1 MRAIPS
7 ALAASAAILAVAGS
21 AFSQDTSMQ
30 GHDMAGM
37 ELPAACQAG
46 EAPAMPGMESMQ
58 SAMEGMGEHQMAFM
72 QGMMQTQ
79 GPMMKGVMAEDPDI
93 AFACGMIPHHQGAIA
108 MAEVELQ
115 HGDSEQMK
123 EMAQKIIDAQER
135 EIAQLTQWI
144 EEQAQ

>member
-7 ALAASAAILAVAGS
+7 ALAASAAILALAGS
-21 AFSQDTSMQ
+21 ASSQDTSMQ

-37 ELPAACQAG
+37 ELPAACQTG
-46 EAPAMPGMESMQ
+46 EAPGMPGMESMQ
-58 SAMEGMGEHQMAFM
+58 PAMEGMGGHQMAFM
-72 QGMMQTQ
+72 QGMMQMQ

-115 HGDSEQMK
+115 HGDSEPMK
-123 EMAQKIIDAQER
+123 EMARKIIEAQER
-135 EIAQLTQWI
+135 EIAELTQWI